1 MSFFLSNRK
10 ATLSSKALSTLR
22 VMAFLDGRRVQSGLM
37 EPLRRLFAS
46 KNEELK
52 FDFPNTAIA
61 HREACAELVKDALL
75 HFSRRGKTYT
85 MTPELQ
91 TSVLADLQT
100 AGLLA
105 PLFNGTVKVLSGLW
119 PQMIRIPDRTVG
131 QEEFKVATA
140 PGTNYEAY
148 LKKRHFDSQLT
159 RFEEYGKYANR
170 NVWGRRED
178 LVHHVARLE
187 QIFFHLDDATIEV
200 CATVTF
206 AMLLVEASWCATISS
221 PR

>member
-1 MSFFLSNRK
+1 
-10 ATLSSKALSTLR
+10 
-22 VMAFLDGRRVQSGLM
+22 MAFLDGRRVQSGLM
-37 EPLRRLFAS
+37 EPVRRLFAS

-52 FDFPNTAIA
+52 FNFPNTAIA
-61 HREACAELVKDALL
+61 HREACAELVKDSLL
-75 HFSRRGKTYT
+75 RYNRKGKTYA
-85 MTPELQ
+85 MTSGIQ

-119 PQMIRIPDRTVG
+119 PQMICIPDRTVV

-140 PGTNYEAY
+140 PSTNYEAY
-148 LKKRHFDSQLT
+148 LKKRHFESQLT
-159 RFEEYGKYANR
+159 QFEEYGKYAKR
-170 NVWGRRED
+170 NVWGLRDE

-206 AMLLVEASWCATISS
+206 AMLLVEASWFATISG
-221 PR
+221 PRGSKIR